1 MRAFIS
7 CAIVALLAAPQA
19 VLAAKDGP
27 DEAAAQPRRRNW
39 LQRRADRL
47 GAYNEQNAPGAYAA
61 LSAVGSALG
70 LGGSVAVEEDDTG
83 PKPKRQCLG
92 TEGADGECQLS
103 AEAVCAAYPSSDEAA
118 AATPAIGLQSI
129 VAVTGKSFRGMY
141 CRVVEL
147 ENPNRRGAGGQ
158 NKFKYKVKDSNG
170 KDEFVFPAHLRPTSN
185 EEENAFKDAETE
197 AEAAKAA
204 EQKLPKRLGGAPATM
219 PGATVVAQPTDD
231 EIKVVKDPMLKAMCT
246 SGVSPEG
253 MTSIRDTNYKLSAGL
268 DLRQTVC
275 LLDGA
280 RCVIARRE
288 NKECKRSYLESDVR
302 KKSPREQLSNPA
314 SKTTRQTC
322 RSRRRVDGVT
332 REPLGTYSRELRDGL
347 VPTQRNP
354 LRAADV
360 VVWFR

>member
-103 AEAVCAAYPSSDEAA
+103 AEAVCAAYPLSDEAA

-129 VAVTGKSFRGMY
+129 VAVTGPNFKGMY
-141 CRVVEL
+141 CRVVEK
-147 ENPNRRGAGGQ
+147 ENQKRKKSDRP
-158 NKFKYKVKDSNG
+158 KWKVKDSNG

-314 SKTTRQTC
+314 SKTTRQTG

-332 REPLGTYSRELRDGL
+332 REPLGTYSRESRDGL